1 MTNFTF
7 SDISE
12 LQPNLWWLSIPFII
26 VLFLALRAV
35 NQSIK
40 SSVFKS
46 LTNPVFLSISIIALL
61 LVNLNLPYTQFATHS
76 KLLSWLLEPAI
87 VALALPLYQ
96 QFTHV
101 RKNLLLI
108 VATCSLGIVNATV
121 VAFLLSILFNAPAQL
136 SASVAALSVT
146 TPISLIV
153 TDSLGGISSLA
164 AALVIFIGLLGAL
177 FGFMLFKLIN
187 IFNHESQGVA
197 MGTAC
202 HAIGTAAAIAE
213 HPKVGA
219 YSSVAMALS
228 ALLTAIIVP
237 LLYPFLVNILL

>member
-1 MTNFTF
+1 MTNLTF
-7 SDISE
+7 STISA

-26 VLFLALRAV
+26 ALFLALRAV

-40 SSVFKS
+40 NSVFKS

-61 LVNLNLPYTQFATHS
+61 LVNLNLPYTQFASHS
-76 KLLSWLLEPAI
+76 KLLSWLLKPAI

-96 QFTHV
+96 QFVHV

-108 VATCSLGIVNATV
+108 VTTCSLGIINATL
-121 VAFLLSILFNAPAQL
+121 VAFLLSVLFDAPIQL

-146 TPISLIV
+146 TPIALIV

-164 AALVIFIGLLGAL
+164 AALVIFIGLFGAL
-177 FGFMLFKLIN
+177 FGFMLFKRVKIY
-187 IFNHESQGVA
+187 NHEAQGVA
-197 MGTAC
+197 IGTAC
-202 HAIGTAAAIAE
+202 HAIGTAAAITE
-213 HPKVGA
+213 HPKAGA
-219 YSSVAMALS
+219 IASVAMALS

-237 LLYPFLVNILL
+237 LLYPFLVSILL

>member
-1 MTNFTF
+1 MTDLHLT
-7 SDISE
+7 
-12 LQPNLWWLSIPFII
+12 LWWLTTPFII
-26 VLFLALRAV
+26 ALFLALRAF
-35 NQSIK
+35 NKNWQH
-40 SSVFKS
+40 SVLKS
-46 LTNPVFLSISIIALL
+46 LTNPVFLSIAIIALL
-61 LVNLNLPYTQFATHS
+61 LVNLNLPYTQFASHS
-76 KLLSWLLEPAI
+76 QLLSWLLEPAI

-96 QFTHV
+96 QFIHV

-108 VATCSLGIVNATV
+108 VSTCSLGIINATL
-121 VAFLLSILFNAPAQL
+121 VAFILSVLFDVPNNL

-177 FGFMLFKLIN
+177 FGLILFKLVGIY
-187 IFNHESQGVA
+187 NHQAQGTA

-202 HAIGTAAAIAE
+202 HAIGTAAALAE
-213 HPKVGA
+213 HPKIGA
-219 YSSVAMALS
+219 FSSVAMALS

-237 LLYPFLVNILL
+237 MLYPFLVNTLL

>member
-1 MTNFTF
+1 MTDVFFTVT
-7 SDISE
+7 SALKPS
-12 LQPNLWWLSIPFII
+12 LWWLSVPFII
-26 VLFLALRAV
+26 TLFLALRAI
-35 NQSIK
+35 NQRVK
-40 SSVFKS
+40 YRVLKS
-46 LTNPVFLSISIIALL
+46 LTNPVFLSISIIAVL
-61 LVNLNLPYTQFATHS
+61 LVNLNLPYTQFASHS
-76 KLLSWLLEPAI
+76 KLLSGLLEPAI

-96 QFTHV
+96 QFIHV

-108 VATCSLGIVNATV
+108 LVTCSFGIVNATF
-121 VAFLLSILFNAPAQL
+121 VAFLLGVLFNIPALL

-146 TPISLIV
+146 TPITLIV

-177 FGFMLFKLIN
+177 FGFLLLKLFRIY
-187 IFNHESQGVA
+187 NHEAQGVA

-219 YSSVAMALS
+219 FASVAMALS

-237 LLYPFLVNILL
+237 ILYPILVNTLL

>member
-1 MTNFTF
+1 MTDLTFTLTSNFKPTM
-7 SDISE
+7 
-12 LQPNLWWLSIPFII
+12 WWLSTPLLIA
-26 VLFLALRAV
+26 LFLALKMINKHV
-35 NQSIK
+35 KHNILK
-40 SSVFKS
+40 P

-108 VATCSLGIVNATV
+108 VTTCSLGIVNATLI
-121 VAFLLSILFNAPAQL
+121 AFLLSLFFNVPAPL

-146 TPISLIV
+146 TPIALIV
-153 TDSLGGISSLA
+153 TDSLGGISSLTA
-164 AALVIFIGLLGAL
+164 TFVIFIGLLGAL
-177 FGFMLFKLIN
+177 FGFMLFKLIK
-187 IFNHESQGVA
+187 IYNHEAQGVA
-197 MGTAC
+197 IGTAC
-202 HAIGTAAAIAE
+202 HAIGTAAAMAE
-213 HPKVGA
+213 HPKIGA

-237 LLYPFLVNILL
+237 LLYPLLTTILL

>member
-1 MTNFTF
+1 MIEQ
-7 SDISE
+7 ISKE
-12 LQPNLWWLSIPFII
+12 VLNLTPDLWWFSVPFII
-26 VLFLALRAV
+26 TLFLVLRAI
-35 NQSIK
+35 NQRVK
-40 SSVFKS
+40 NGALKS
-46 LTNPVFLSISIIALL
+46 LTNPVFLSISVIALL
-61 LVNLNLPYTQFATHS
+61 LVNLNLPYTEFASHS

-96 QFTHV
+96 QFIHV

-108 VATCSLGIVNATV
+108 VTTCSLGIINATF
-121 VAFLLSILFNAPAQL
+121 VAFLLSMLFDVPTQL

-146 TPISLIV
+146 TPITLIV

-177 FGFMLFKLIN
+177 FGFMLFKLFKIY
-187 IFNHESQGVA
+187 NHEAQGVA
-197 MGTAC
+197 IGTAC

-219 YSSVAMALS
+219 FASVAMALS

-237 LLYPFLVNILL
+237 LLYPILITILL

>member
-1 MTNFTF
+1 MIEQAKQAQMLAP
-7 SDISE
+7 D
-12 LQPNLWWLSIPFII
+12 LWWLSVPFII
-26 VLFLALRAV
+26 ALFLTLRAI
-35 NQSIK
+35 NKGIK
-40 SSVFKS
+40 HSVLKS
-46 LTNPVFLSISIIALL
+46 LTNPVFLSIAIIALL
-61 LVNLNLPYTQFATHS
+61 LVNLNLPYSQFASHS
-76 KLLSWLLEPAI
+76 KLLNWLLEPAI

-96 QFTHV
+96 QFIHI

-108 VATCSLGIVNATV
+108 VLTCSLGIINATC
-121 VAFLLSILFNAPAQL
+121 VAFVLSLLFDASVQL

-177 FGFMLFKLIN
+177 FAMMLLKFIG
-187 IFNHESQGVA
+187 IYNHEAQGVA

-202 HAIGTAAAIAE
+202 HAIGTAAALAE
-213 HPKVGA
+213 HPKIGA
-219 YSSVAMALS
+219 FSSVAMALS
-228 ALLTAIIVP
+228 ALLTAVIVP

>member
-7 SDISE
+7 SAISG

-40 SSVFKS
+40 NSVFKS

-164 AALVIFIGLLGAL
+164 AALV
-177 FGFMLFKLIN
+177 K
-187 IFNHESQGVA
+187 
-197 MGTAC
+197 
-202 HAIGTAAAIAE
+202 
-213 HPKVGA
+213 
-219 YSSVAMALS
+219 
-228 ALLTAIIVP
+228 
-237 LLYPFLVNILL
+237 

>member
-1 MTNFTF
+1 MT
-7 SDISE
+7 E
-12 LQPNLWWLSIPFII
+12 LTPNLWWLSIPFIVALF
-26 VLFLALRAV
+26 VLLRALNKKV
-35 NQSIK
+35 QNG
-40 SSVFKS
+40 VLKS
-46 LTNPVFLSISIIALL
+46 LTNPVFLSIAIIALL
-61 LVNLNLPYTQFATHS
+61 LVNLNLPYSQFSSHS
-76 KLLSWLLEPAI
+76 QILSWLLEPAI

-96 QFTHV
+96 QFIHV

-108 VATCSLGIVNATV
+108 VSTCSLGIVNATF
-121 VAFLLSILFNAPAQL
+121 VAFVLSVLFDVPNSL

-177 FGFMLFKLIN
+177 FGFMLFKLAAIY
-187 IFNHESQGVA
+187 NHEAQGVA

-202 HAIGTAAAIAE
+202 HAIGTAAALSE

-219 YSSVAMALS
+219 FSSVAMALS

-237 LLYPFLVNILL
+237 LLYPFLVNTLL